1 MKIKIAPRAPE
12 PKKGFTKQKLTQTK
26 GAKKCPQIV
35 RNLSKIIHAIAQN
48 IVFNIVQLSTKRT
61 LKDNYVP
68 LTDMR
73 LKDLSKRTFKAE
85 VELGYNKPESKKE
98 SSRCYLCHYQFAIN
112 NDLCVLCDECLLVRP
127 VHECIKE
134 LSSKNIDDNGEVSF
148 TKIEPGK
155 SHGIY
160 HGLLYIDP
168 KVCVRCGECEK
179 ACPTGAIS
187 LTNKL

>member
-1 MKIKIAPRAPE
+1 MKRNVLSERYILENKI
-12 PKKGFTKQKLTQTK
+12 
-26 GAKKCPQIV
+26 
-35 RNLSKIIHAIAQN
+35 
-48 IVFNIVQLSTKRT
+48 STKRT
-61 LKDNYVP
+61 LKDNYIP

-73 LKDLSKRTFKAE
+73 LKDLPKRTFTAE

-187 LTNKL
+187 LTKVSKINASA